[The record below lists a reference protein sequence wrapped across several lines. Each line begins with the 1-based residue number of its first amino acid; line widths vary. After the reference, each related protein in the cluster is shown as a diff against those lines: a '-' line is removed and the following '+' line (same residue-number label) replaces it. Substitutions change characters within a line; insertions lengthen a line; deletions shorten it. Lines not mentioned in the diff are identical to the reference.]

1 MHVQREIKMIFDS
14 LDSSKNTGFP
24 ETEELRRQLKEV
36 QIAKKPLHDEK
47 GALQREI
54 RCDCLRVDTVPRGYR
69 AAWGTEPRGMPCR
82 AARDTTANGDMRREI
97 ASDHFA
103 HANPFSR

>member
-1 MHVQREIKMIFDS
+1 MIFDS

-54 RCDCLRVDTVPRGYR
+54 RCCCLRLDTVPRGILRRVGY
-69 AAWGTEPRGMPCR
+69 R
-82 AARDTTANGDMRREI
+82 AARDTMANGNLQREM
-97 ASDHFA
+97 ASDRFA
-103 HANPFSR
+103 HANSIHS

>member
-82 AARDTTANGDMRREI
+82 TGYDGKRRYATRDRE
-97 ASDHFA
+97 
-103 HANPFSR
+103 

>member
-1 MHVQREIKMIFDS
+1 MIFDS

-54 RCDCLRVDTVPRGYR
+54 RCCCLRVGYR
-69 AAWGTEPRGMPCR
+69 AAWDTVLRGIPRRTGYDDKR
-82 AARDTTANGDMRREI
+82 QFATRDRE
-97 ASDHFA
+97 
-103 HANPFSR
+103 